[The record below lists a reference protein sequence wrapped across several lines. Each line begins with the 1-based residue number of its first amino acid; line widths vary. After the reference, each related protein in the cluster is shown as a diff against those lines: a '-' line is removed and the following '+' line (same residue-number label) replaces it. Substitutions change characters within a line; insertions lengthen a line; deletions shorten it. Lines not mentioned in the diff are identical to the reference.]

1 MGRVIVA
8 IAGTVAGLVL
18 LLSFKTTGTAARSTS
33 ASSTPPIVAR
43 ATPAAKPTTPTTKK
57 KTTTPTTK
65 TVTGGVSENQ
75 YGPVQ
80 VQVTVR
86 GGKVTAVTAT
96 QYPNGDSRSAQISAY
111 AIPALNQEAFQAG
124 SAGIDMISGASY
136 TSESYLASL
145 QSALSKAGIA

>member
-33 ASSTPPIVAR
+33 AASTPPIVAR
-43 ATPAAKPTTPTTKK
+43 STPAAKPTAPTTTKK
-57 KTTTPTTK
+57 PK
-65 TVTGGVSENQ
+65 TVTGSVSENQ
-75 YGPVQ
+75 YGQVQ

-111 AIPALNQEAFQAG
+111 AIPALNQEALQAG

-145 QSALSKAGIA
+145 QSALSKAGVA

>member
-33 ASSTPPIVAR
+33 ASSTPPIVTS
-43 ATPAAKPTTPTTKK
+43 ATPAAKPTTPTP
-57 KTTTPTTK
+57 TTTTTTK

-111 AIPALNQEAFQAG
+111 AIPALNQEALQAG

>member
-33 ASSTPPIVAR
+33 ASSTPPIVAS
-43 ATPAAKPTTPTTKK
+43 ATPTTPTTR
-57 KTTTPTTK
+57 

-111 AIPALNQEAFQAG
+111 AIPALNQEALQAG

-145 QSALSKAGIA
+145 QSALSKAGVA

>member
-33 ASSTPPIVAR
+33 AASTPPIVAR
-43 ATPAAKPTTPTTKK
+43 STPTTPTTR
-57 KTTTPTTK
+57 

-86 GGKVTAVTAT
+86 GGRVTAVTAT

-111 AIPALNQEAFQAG
+111 AIPALNQEALQAG

-145 QSALSKAGIA
+145 QSALSKAGVA

>member
-33 ASSTPPIVAR
+33 AASTHPIVAS
-43 ATPAAKPTTPTTKK
+43 ATPTTPTTR
-57 KTTTPTTK
+57 

-86 GGKVTAVTAT
+86 GGRVTAVTAT

-111 AIPALNQEAFQAG
+111 AIPALNQEALQAG

-145 QSALSKAGIA
+145 QSALSKAGVA

>member
-33 ASSTPPIVAR
+33 ALSTPPIVAS
-43 ATPAAKPTTPTTKK
+43 ATPAAKP
-57 KTTTPTTK
+57 TTPTTK

-111 AIPALNQEAFQAG
+111 AIPALNQEALQAG
-124 SAGIDMISGASY
+124 SAAIDMISGASY

-145 QSALSKAGIA
+145 QSALSKSGIA

>member
-33 ASSTPPIVAR
+33 AASTPPIVAR
-43 ATPAAKPTTPTTKK
+43 STPAAKPTTPTP
-57 KTTTPTTK
+57 TTTTTTTK

-111 AIPALNQEAFQAG
+111 AIPALNQEALQAG

>member
-33 ASSTPPIVAR
+33 AASTPPIVAR
-43 ATPAAKPTTPTTKK
+43 SKPTTPTTKK
-57 KTTTPTTK
+57 KTTKTAT

-111 AIPALNQEAFQAG
+111 AIPALNQEALQAG

-145 QSALSKAGIA
+145 QSALSKAGVA

>member
-33 ASSTPPIVAR
+33 AASTPPIVAS
-43 ATPAAKPTTPTTKK
+43 ATPAAKP
-57 KTTTPTTK
+57 TTPTTK

-111 AIPALNQEAFQAG
+111 AIPALNQEALQAG

-145 QSALSKAGIA
+145 QSALSKAGVA

>member
-33 ASSTPPIVAR
+33 AASTPPIVAR
-43 ATPAAKPTTPTTKK
+43 STPAAKPTAPTTNKK
-57 KTTTPTTK
+57 TK

-111 AIPALNQEAFQAG
+111 AIPALNQEALQAG

-145 QSALSKAGIA
+145 QSALSKAGVA

>member
-111 AIPALNQEAFQAG
+111 AIPALNQEALQAG

-145 QSALSKAGIA
+145 QSALSKAGVA